1 MLVGEPLRHV
11 ATQRGRG
18 LAWAAP
24 ARHLRAPAPGAPST
38 SSPPLRPHKLGNH
51 LEAAMVTQLVA
62 FYELDHIGARRLND
76 SVGPDV
82 RKKSVINKPL
92 MTKRD
97 LVIRISNET
106 GLVQQQVLDV
116 IQKTLDYISQ
126 SVAQG
131 RKVELR
137 NFGVFEV
144 KVRKARVG
152 RNPNAPETDVPIP
165 ERAVVKF
172 KPGKEMREKVIK
184 LTSAQVAAAAAEEDR
199 SDKDKGDED

>member
-1 MLVGEPLRHV
+1 
-11 ATQRGRG
+11 
-18 LAWAAP
+18 
-24 ARHLRAPAPGAPST
+24 
-38 SSPPLRPHKLGNH
+38 
-51 LEAAMVTQLVA
+51 
-62 FYELDHIGARRLND
+62 
-76 SVGPDV
+76 
-82 RKKSVINKPL
+82 

-97 LVIRISNET
+97 LVIRISSET
-106 GLVQQQVLDV
+106 GLVQQEVLDV

-144 KVRKARVG
+144 KIRKARVG

-184 LTSAQVAAAAAEEDR
+184 LTSAQIAAAEAEAERAEKEKGNED
-199 SDKDKGDED
+199 

>member
-1 MLVGEPLRHV
+1 
-11 ATQRGRG
+11 
-18 LAWAAP
+18 
-24 ARHLRAPAPGAPST
+24 
-38 SSPPLRPHKLGNH
+38 
-51 LEAAMVTQLVA
+51 
-62 FYELDHIGARRLND
+62 
-76 SVGPDV
+76 
-82 RKKSVINKPL
+82 

-126 SVAQG
+126 SLSQG

-152 RNPNAPETDVPIP
+152 RNPNAPATDVPIP

-172 KPGKEMREKVIK
+172 KPGKEMREQVLK
-184 LTSAQVAAAAAEEDR
+184 LTPEQVAAAAKAQEAEQKEQGPG
-199 SDKDKGDED
+199 SDL